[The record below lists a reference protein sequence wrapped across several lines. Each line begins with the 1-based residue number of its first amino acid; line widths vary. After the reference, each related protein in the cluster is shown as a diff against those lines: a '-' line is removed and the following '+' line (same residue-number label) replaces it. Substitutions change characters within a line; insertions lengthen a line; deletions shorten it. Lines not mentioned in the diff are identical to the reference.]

1 MARLLDTTKVAVPTT
16 LSAATLKLYE
26 PAGVALVVDTV
37 KSGVAVFP
45 PLTSTLEGENLK
57 VMLDITVADRPVVVI
72 IADSEVD
79 TVGAFDLPTTVTL
92 YKVVAPLRTGF
103 VPWEPTDTPLVT
115 TEAPSVNE
123 VFAVNPELWPVAIS
137 VNDSP
142 K

>member
-1 MARLLDTTKVAVPTT
+1 M
-16 LSAATLKLYE
+16 
-26 PAGVALVVDTV
+26 DTV
-37 KSGVAVFP
+37 KSDVAVCP
-45 PLTSTLEGENLK
+45 LLTSTLEGENLK

-72 IADSEVD
+72 IADSDEV
-79 TVGAFDLPTTVTL
+79 TPAGALDLPTTVTP

-103 VPWEPTDTPLVT
+103 VPWEPTDTPLAA
-115 TEAPSVNE
+115 TETPSVNE